1 MSTLQQWEKD
11 DTKELAGK
19 VSSRQPVA
27 WQAKAGKGLVALKL
41 LQSGGPANEAGCE
54 VDQNHQVM
62 VVEDWHDIASPDG
75 SRFNAATFQSCQ
87 APVTTVPKFKRLFRA
102 TLTL

>member
-1 MSTLQQWEKD
+1 MIGC
-11 DTKELAGK
+11 A
-19 VSSRQPVA
+19 
-27 WQAKAGKGLVALKL
+27 VALKL
-41 LQSGGPANEAGCE
+41 FQSGGPANEAGCE

-75 SRFNAATFQSCQ
+75 SRFKAATFQSCQ
-87 APVTTVPKFKRLFRA
+87 APVTTVPKFKYLFRA